1 MTAWTGYLDNAGSP
15 RLKITL
21 RGVWEGVNQELDAI
35 VDTGFTG
42 FLSMPMVDAFPL
54 GLVLYGT
61 TTTILA
67 DGSTSYKLMAVG
79 TASVGQE
86 SNVGIVLLNMGSGP
100 SAVLLGM
107 EFLRIFNKSLFLIKD
122 TVILVDSPK
131 TVPTSSEKQTPT
143 PKGDPDSPDAEAAPE
158 QSPGNIPPEKS

>member
-1 MTAWTGYLDNAGSP
+1 MTAWTGYLDSAGSP
-15 RLKITL
+15 RLKIIL
-21 RGVWEGVNQELDAI
+21 RGVWQGVEQELDAI

-79 TASVGQE
+79 TACVGTE
-86 SNVGIVLLNMGSGP
+86 SEVGIVLLNMGSGP

-122 TVILVDSPK
+122 TVILIDSPAK
-131 TVPTSSEKQTPT
+131 PPSAPPQAAPAADANTTPT
-143 PKGDPDSPDAEAAPE
+143 PSESE
-158 QSPGNIPPEKS
+158 PPLTTS

>member
-1 MTAWTGYLDNAGSP
+1 MTAWTGSLDSAGSP
-15 RLKITL
+15 RLKIIL
-21 RGVWEGVNQELDAI
+21 RGVWQGVEQELDAI

-79 TASVGQE
+79 TACVGTE
-86 SNVGIVLLNMGSGP
+86 SKVGIVLLNMGSGP
-100 SAVLLGM
+100 SAVLIGM

-122 TVILVDSPK
+122 AVILVDSPA
-131 TVPTSSEKQTPT
+131 TPPAQQPQAT
-143 PKGDPDSPDAEAAPE
+143 PAADASAPE
-158 QSPGNIPPEKS
+158 TKPPSDATSTT

>member
-21 RGVWEGVNQELDAI
+21 RGVWQGVDQELDAI

-79 TASVGQE
+79 TACVGTE
-86 SNVGIVLLNMGSGP
+86 SKVGIVLLNMGTGP

-107 EFLRIFNKSLFLIKD
+107 EFLRIFDKSLLLIKD
-122 TVILVDSPK
+122 AVILVDSPA
-131 TVPTSSEKQTPT
+131 TPPTQQQ
-143 PKGDPDSPDAEAAPE
+143 AAPVAPAPAANATPDTTPDTPAAE
-158 QSPGNIPPEKS
+158 S

>member
-1 MTAWTGYLDNAGSP
+1 VSATQQMTAWTGYLDNAGSP
-15 RLKITL
+15 RLKIIL
-21 RGVWEGVNQELDAI
+21 RGVWEGVEQELDAI

-79 TASVGQE
+79 TACVGQE
-86 SNVGIVLLNMGSGP
+86 SKLGIVLLNMGAGP
-100 SAVLLGM
+100 SAVLIGM
-107 EFLRIFNKSLFLIKD
+107 EFLRIFNKSLLLIREN
-122 TVILVDSPK
+122 VILVDSP
-131 TVPTSSEKQTPT
+131 PT
-143 PKGDPDSPDAEAAPE
+143 
-158 QSPGNIPPEKS
+158 PPEKVPTPEGEPRPAPENPAEPDNPQA

>member
-1 MTAWTGYLDNAGSP
+1 
-15 RLKITL
+15 
-21 RGVWEGVNQELDAI
+21 LDAI

-86 SNVGIVLLNMGSGP
+86 SKVGIVLLNMGSGP

-107 EFLRIFNKSLFLIKD
+107 EFLRTFNKSLFLIKNV
-122 TVILVDSPK
+122 VILVDSPQ
-131 TVPTSSEKQTPT
+131 TVPVSAQQKQPATPEGL
-143 PKGDPDSPDAEAAPE
+143 PPNPPEVAPAQPPAE
-158 QSPGNIPPEKS
+158 NIPPEKS